1 MKSQTVAMG
10 LNVEVKRVDGCHE
23 KQRDVLLYNTL
34 KDIKS

>member
-23 KQRDVLLYNTL
+23 KQKRRVA
-34 KDIKS
+34 I